1 MVGSS
6 SQSTPLQVLG
16 VLAALVGLVGYV
28 VFDWRFTQS
37 DGRFIGAS
45 NPGIE
50 AGARPVAASD
60 GEETAER

>member
-28 VFDWRFTQS
+28 VFDWRFT
-37 DGRFIGAS
+37 AS
-45 NPGIE
+45 PGSVPFALGVVT
-50 AGARPVAASD
+50 AGLAVGWTLYR
-60 GEETAER
+60 RL